1 MECPSPGNHGSGI
14 QISKIVRSGL
24 TEVININ
31 NIGRSR
37 SYGHRAVVHHFRPMK
52 VTEKEEDT
60 RWGYLRFNLNLIV
73 DRPDGL
79 IKEGKKIF
87 LPEAT

>member
-1 MECPSPGNHGSGI
+1 
-14 QISKIVRSGL
+14 
-24 TEVININ
+24 
-31 NIGRSR
+31 
-37 SYGHRAVVHHFRPMK
+37 MK